1 MVKLY
6 LNYIKNELLLYYFIY
21 KMKYLFTNLY
31 YNFYSFIKKYNYN
44 SNIKEVE
51 LKENINILVKED
63 FINKI
68 SY

>member
-1 MVKLY
+1 M
-6 LNYIKNELLLYYFIY
+6 NYFFYYFIY

-31 YNFYSFIKKYNYN
+31 YNFYIFIKKYNYN
-44 SNIKEVE
+44 SNIKEIE

>member
-1 MVKLY
+1 
-6 LNYIKNELLLYYFIY
+6 
-21 KMKYLFTNLY
+21 MKYLFTNLY
-31 YNFYSFIKKYNYN
+31 YNFYTFIKKYNYN
-44 SNIKEVE
+44 SNIKEIE

>member
-6 LNYIKNELLLYYFIY
+6 LNYIKNELFFYYFIY

-31 YNFYSFIKKYNYN
+31 YNFYSFIKNYN